1 MAGFQIP
8 IETKIDFL
16 VNIVIPFF
24 DETPAPQNRKDWMT
38 ENAENLYGV
47 YLKTLIR
54 STNIIKSLQEAK
66 EELAKAKEELA
77 KAKEEFKR
85 DKERADRAAER
96 AAERE
101 FILQQQRAGTLYLNL
116 CSSYFFLSSFLLNY

>member
-38 ENAENLYGV
+38 ENAGNVYGV
-47 YLKTLIR
+47 NLKTLIR

-66 EELAKAKEELA
+66 EELAKA
-77 KAKEEFKR
+77 EFER
-85 DKERADRAAER
+85 DK
-96 AAERE
+96 ERE
-101 FILQQQRAGTLYLNL
+101 FILQQQRAGTLYFNL
-116 CSSYFFLSSFLLNY
+116 CSSYFFLSARSRIGKRKS